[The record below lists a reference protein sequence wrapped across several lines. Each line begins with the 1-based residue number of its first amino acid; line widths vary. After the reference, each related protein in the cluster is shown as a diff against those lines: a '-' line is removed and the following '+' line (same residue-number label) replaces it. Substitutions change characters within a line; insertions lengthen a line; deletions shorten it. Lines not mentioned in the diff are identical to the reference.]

1 MNGVTFCNFQVHIYS
16 SDNDDGYIVEI
27 NRLSGDPN
35 IFKCIYMKLKESVN
49 ESRIAEESIFQ
60 SLSDFSPHELLSDS
74 AIEIAL
80 KPIMTMATSELL
92 DSQREGTGI
101 ICSLSSHDDMQQPLC
116 DFGFIKVLLELIHS
130 PDSTVRRHA
139 IFALG
144 NLSLSPS
151 CQEAMLSLDL
161 IKVFLE
167 MIADGPYQTAQLRK
181 EGVRILAN
189 LAIRFPKQIISAVGE
204 STLSNWMNNVDNV
217 LDAKLKI
224 HAINAKE
231 SFKEHLNIEI

>member
-101 ICSLSSHDDMQQPLC
+101 ICSLSSHDDMQQPLS

-167 MIADGPYQTAQLRK
+167 MTADGPYQTAQLRK